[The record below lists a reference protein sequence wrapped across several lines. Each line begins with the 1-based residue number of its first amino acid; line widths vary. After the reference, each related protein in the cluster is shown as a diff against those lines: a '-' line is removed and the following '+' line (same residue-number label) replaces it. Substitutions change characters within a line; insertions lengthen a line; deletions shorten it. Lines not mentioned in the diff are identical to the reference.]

1 MKIPAHFCD
10 VQAEPQLREA
20 IVGWLK
26 QIPLDQLPRLTF
38 GQIEPD
44 SLEIS
49 ILSIKRGDQE
59 TEVVLQIWFKETMTG
74 SSCGFEASP
83 EAGYAEVVLA
93 MDCASVTA
101 QFR

>member
-26 QIPLDQLPRLTF
+26 QIPLEQLPKLTF
-38 GQIEPD
+38 GQIQPG

-49 ILSIKRGDQE
+49 ILSIKYDDQE
-59 TEVVLQIWFKETMTG
+59 IEVALQIWFRETLAG
-74 SSCGFEASP
+74 SSCGFEASSD
-83 EAGYAEVVLA
+83 AGYAEVILA
-93 MDCASVTA
+93 IDCATCTA
-101 QFR
+101 RLM